1 MPAPYGPGDRSPEIL
16 ARLDLMERKLD
27 WIARRVAQRPMP
39 PQPPVTTAQATA
51 APSPAPQDSPA
62 QEPAAGSPAAQDDA
76 GHSDAAGRVSAGSA
90 AAQDDTAQDW
100 VAPSEPGPA
109 EPGQPEGPEPE
120 RPGAGPGS
128 APGGPAP
135 AAPQPPGLRDQG
147 AQAPAAQG
155 PRPYGYITVPP
166 AAARP
171 TPPIQPAPQARP
183 AAPAPLLP
191 AAMRSEGN
199 LGRYLLSAA
208 AALLVV
214 LAAVSLIAL
223 VWDSIPDGVKVGA
236 LGLLGLSL
244 VAGGT
249 RLAGSRSHL
258 RVAAATMTGT
268 GGALGFVSI
277 IGAVLLGVVP
287 MGAAFML
294 MATWGAALLILSRL
308 TAQVFTAV
316 VSTLGALVTIGF
328 ASWRTWWAPEP
339 RLGTWAL
346 ACGYAVVL
354 AAITTVLARRGRPT
368 PLAAWYPV
376 TSLVVLG
383 AALLMAPAPTLV
395 AASPVGAILLSA
407 LTCAAMLL
415 QQLDSSRL
423 LWSAGYRS
431 AAGADWA
438 VAGIVLGLSLL
449 RLVRFL
455 DGTPRAEL
463 LNALTGGLALCLLAA
478 VSTLMLDPGPTG
490 WRRRCAPA
498 HLITTLLLGILA
510 AHATPALALPMVLV
524 VALTCVPVLRERFT
538 SPLLALS
545 ALAGLPLLLTTRR
558 PLEVVGLIAAL
569 VAIHALTAVLESI
582 PGWECAPQAPGK
594 PPAIP
599 PTLRIS
605 VWIMAASAAL
615 ILPSLVDRLLPRG
628 AEPVLPTLV
637 FGIMLAALLWL
648 GLAHPQATVRRLL
661 ALRLAGRFPQAL
673 PAHGPQPAA
682 PTQAPP
688 HAWLGWVLGAMGT
701 LIMLVAAAALV
712 DSLVWRM
719 PLIALA
725 AALAVLAN
733 RFVWAWFGAT
743 DATLASA
750 LLSSLTLWSSA
761 LILSGSSVDSVL
773 MTILILLTGA
783 ACIIL
788 GFRLRATALRHY
800 GLGLVLIAVLKLA
813 AVDLGSGNSIM
824 RVLALAVAGLVC
836 FALSLA
842 YNRAAAEEQASQ
854 RPRSPQ

>member
-27 WIARRVAQRPMP
+27 WIARRVAQRPTP

-51 APSPAPQDSPA
+51 APSPASQDSPA
-62 QEPAAGSPAAQDDA
+62 QDPAAGGPAAQDDA
-76 GHSDAAGRVSAGSA
+76 GHSDAAGRASSGSA
-90 AAQDDTAQDW
+90 AAQDDTARDW
-100 VAPSEPGPA
+100 AAPSEPGPT
-109 EPGQPEGPEPE
+109 EPEQPEGE
-120 RPGAGPGS
+120 AGS
-128 APGGPAP
+128 APEDPEGSAP
-135 AAPQPPGLRDQG
+135 AVPQPPALRDQG

-155 PRPYGYITVPP
+155 PRPYGYTVPP
-166 AAARP
+166 A
-171 TPPIQPAPQARP
+171 TARP

-199 LGRYLLSAA
+199 LGRYLLSGA

-249 RLAGSRSHL
+249 RLAGSRPHL

-277 IGAVLLGVVP
+277 IGAVLLAVLP
-287 MGAAFML
+287 MGAAFTL
-294 MATWGAALLILSRL
+294 MAAWGAALLILSRL

-316 VSTLGALVTIGF
+316 VSTIGALVTIGF

-339 RLGTWAL
+339 HLGTWAL

-354 AAITTVLARRGRPT
+354 AAITTVLARRGRPM

-383 AALLMAPAPTLV
+383 AALLMAP
-395 AASPVGAILLSA
+395 SPVLVRASSLGAIALTV
-407 LTCAAMLL
+407 LTCAAMLF

-438 VAGIVLGLSLL
+438 VAGIVLGFSLL
-449 RLVRFL
+449 RLVHVL
-455 DGTPRAEL
+455 DGTAQAEL
-463 LNALTGGLALCLLAA
+463 LTALTSGLALCLLAA
-478 VSTLMLDPGPTG
+478 VSTLMLDSGPAG
-490 WRRRCAPA
+490 WRRRCAPV
-498 HLITTLLLGILA
+498 HLVTALVLGVLA
-510 AHATPALALPMVLV
+510 ALATAALALPVVLV

-538 SPLLALS
+538 SPLLTLS
-545 ALAGLPLLLTTRR
+545 ALAGLPLLLSTRR

-569 VAIHALTAVLESI
+569 AAIHALTAVLEST
-582 PGWECAPQAPGK
+582 PGWERAPQAPGK
-594 PPAIP
+594 APAIP

-605 VWIMAASAAL
+605 VWIMAASTTL

-628 AEPVLPTLV
+628 SGTALPPLV

-648 GLAHPQATVRRLL
+648 GLTHPQATVRRLL

-688 HAWLGWVLGAMGT
+688 HAWLGWVLGALGVLT
-701 LIMLVAAAALV
+701 MLSAAMVLM
-712 DSLVWRM
+712 DSLLWRM
-719 PLIALA
+719 PLIAVA

-733 RFVWAWFGAT
+733 RIVWAWFGTT

-788 GFRLRATALRHY
+788 GFRLRATVLRHY

-813 AVDLGSGNSIM
+813 AVDLGSHNSIM

-842 YNRAAAEEQASQ
+842 YNRAAADEQASQ
-854 RPRSPQ
+854 RPSSSLDPSSPQ

>member
-1 MPAPYGPGDRSPEIL
+1 MPAPYGPGDRSSEIL

-27 WIARRVAQRPMP
+27 WIARRVAQRPVPSTP
-39 PQPPVTTAQATA
+39 PASTAPAATI
-51 APSPAPQDSPA
+51 PSPASQDPSAQDSAAKGLAA
-62 QEPAAGSPAAQDDA
+62 QEDAAQGWA
-76 GHSDAAGRVSAGSA
+76 
-90 AAQDDTAQDW
+90 
-100 VAPSEPGPA
+100 APSEPGPS
-109 EPGQPEGPEPE
+109 EPEQVKDPEPEQPEGE
-120 RPGAGPGS
+120 PGA
-128 APGGPAP
+128 APEAPPDSPPAV
-135 AAPQPPGLRDQG
+135 PQPPGLPDQG

-166 AAARP
+166 APAGP
-171 TPPIQPAPQARP
+171 TPPLQPTPPAQPAAS
-183 AAPAPLLP
+183 APLLP

-249 RLAGSRSHL
+249 RLAGSRPHL

-277 IGAVLLGVVP
+277 IGAVLLAVLP
-287 MGAAFML
+287 MGAAFTL
-294 MATWGAALLILSRL
+294 MAAWGAALLILSRL
-308 TAQVFTAV
+308 TGQIFTAV
-316 VSTLGALVTIGF
+316 VSTIGALMTIGF

-339 RLGTWAL
+339 HLGTWAL
-346 ACGYAVVL
+346 ACCYAVVL
-354 AAITTVLARRGRPT
+354 VAITSILARRGRPMR
-368 PLAAWYPV
+368 PAAWYPV

-383 AALLMAPAPTLV
+383 ATLLMTPAAVLV
-395 AASPVGAILLSA
+395 EASSLGAIT
-407 LTCAAMLL
+407 LTVLTGAAMLL

-423 LWSAGYRS
+423 LWSAGYRG

-438 VAGIVLGLSLL
+438 VAGIVLGFSLL
-449 RLVRFL
+449 RLVHL
-455 DGTPRAEL
+455 LSATPQAEL
-463 LNALTGGLALCLLAA
+463 LTALTSGLALCLLAA
-478 VSTLMLDPGPTG
+478 VSTLMLDPGPAL
-490 WRRRCAPA
+490 WRRQCAPV
-498 HLITTLLLGILA
+498 HLVTTLLLGILA
-510 AHATPALALPMVLV
+510 AVATPALALPVVLV
-524 VALTCVPVLRERFT
+524 VALACVPVLRERFT

-569 VAIHALTAVLESI
+569 VAIHTLTAVLESA
-582 PGWECAPQAPGK
+582 PGWEHAPQAPGTA
-594 PPAIP
+594 PTIP
-599 PTLRIS
+599 PPLRIS

-615 ILPSLVDRLLPRG
+615 VLPSLVGRLLPRSTDS
-628 AEPVLPTLV
+628 VLPTLI
-637 FGIMLAALLWL
+637 FGVMLAALLWL

-661 ALRLAGRFPQAL
+661 ALRLAGQFPQAL
-673 PAHGPQPAA
+673 PAA
-682 PTQAPP
+682 PTQAPA
-688 HAWLGWVLGAMGT
+688 HAWLGWVLGALGVLT
-701 LIMLVAAAALV
+701 MLSAATVLV
-712 DSLVWRM
+712 DSLLWRM
-719 PLIALA
+719 PLIAVA

-761 LILSGSSVDSVL
+761 LILSGSSVESVL

-783 ACIIL
+783 VCIIL
-788 GFRLRATALRHY
+788 GFRLRATVLRHY

-813 AVDLGSGNSIM
+813 AVDLGSHNSIM

-854 RPRSPQ
+854 RPSSSPDPSSPQ